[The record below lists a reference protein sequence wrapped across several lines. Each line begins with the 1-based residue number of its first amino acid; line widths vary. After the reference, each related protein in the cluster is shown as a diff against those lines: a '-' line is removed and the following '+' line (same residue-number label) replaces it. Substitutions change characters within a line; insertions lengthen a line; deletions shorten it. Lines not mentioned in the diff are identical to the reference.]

1 MLAKLPVKVASL
13 QKLISNAI
21 IFLEF
26 RDTQDVKPGN
36 SGEVAPP
43 GCHVARYQAS
53 GKKHRYWYYQLR
65 ATEAIFPKTNTEH
78 EFSRY
83 QHLGKAGSVP
93 HIDGV
98 QAVVRRGQ
106 IEVLTQAIEALKES
120 WLDLYSNEKKAG
132 HRVE

>member
-1 MLAKLPVKVASL
+1 MPKSESDLELELRAERIGEAIASL
-13 QKLISNAI
+13 EQIRSSI
-21 IFLEF
+21 E
-26 RDTQDVKPGN
+26 T

-83 QHLGKAGSVP
+83 QHLGKAGSVA